1 MRYAF
6 EVEVKFEPF
15 LVLTRGTDSLVAGSA
30 VDHVEPGYNS
40 VFHSILALRPAALL
54 MCLNASLSI
63 TSDRHEELINAV
75 GSTNSPGQNYF
86 SDTIQCV
93 DYTPKTMT
101 LVA

>member
-15 LVLTRGTDSLVAGSA
+15 LVLTRGLTHWSLVQQWTTLSP
-30 VDHVEPGYNS
+30 VTT